1 MTTATITHITV
12 SREPNTA
19 FRAFLRKF
27 GAKLRRLIELS
38 GEQYL
43 VAGSRYL

>member
-1 MTTATITHITV
+1 MTTATITHIPL
-12 SREPNTA
+12 SREPNA
-19 FRAFLRKF
+19 AYRAFLRKF

-43 VAGSRYL
+43 VQGSRYL